1 MVKFKLG
8 KGLLFLAIILSVSS
22 TFAQQQQQRQ
32 RQQNSD
38 VENADAKREWYNR
51 SQVEQPGKPVRGDY
65 PEPDDLFDD

>member
-1 MVKFKLG
+1 MVKFKWG

-22 TFAQQQQQRQ
+22 TFAQQQQ